1 MAAQEKNMTDFG
13 ENRELSIGE
22 LDTVSGGTMLD
33 IAIAAYEKYLQ
44 GVGERL
50 LDAVRQPKQTMSMR
64 MR

>member
-1 MAAQEKNMTDFG
+1 MTDLVR
-13 ENRELSIGE
+13 EDRELSLGE